1 MIIRSKHIHF
11 NKEKFP
17 FQQCLRRIFLLML
30 FVISGWANAQI
41 SFDALRQK
49 MDWEPRYIVMNI
61 SSKTCIYCMMQQ
73 KKLEKDSEL
82 QQRLAAEVY
91 YLPWMVEEMN
101 GITFNQHYF
110 ETGKEFVEKFG
121 KKQNEVLGYPLWIV
135 FDEKSNVVYRSY
147 GLMNNGQIGQLLD
160 ILKNERR

>member
-73 KKLEKDSEL
+73 KKLV
-82 QQRLAAEVY
+82 AA
-91 YLPWMVEEMN
+91 
-101 GITFNQHYF
+101 IQTF
-110 ETGKEFVEKFG
+110 
-121 KKQNEVLGYPLWIV
+121 
-135 FDEKSNVVYRSY
+135 
-147 GLMNNGQIGQLLD
+147 
-160 ILKNERR
+160 